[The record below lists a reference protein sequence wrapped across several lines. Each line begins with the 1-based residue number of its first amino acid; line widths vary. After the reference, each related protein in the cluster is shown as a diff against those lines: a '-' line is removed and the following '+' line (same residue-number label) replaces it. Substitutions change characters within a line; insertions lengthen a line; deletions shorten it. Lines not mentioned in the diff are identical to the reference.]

1 MIITVTLNPCIDRT
15 LKVNSLQI
23 NSMNRCVSTQTDY
36 SGKAINVSNTLSV
49 LGIKSIA
56 TGFLGL
62 YEKEQYENEFNQYG
76 FDGDFVYVD
85 ANTRINTKIID
96 LSTNEQ
102 TDVNESGFF
111 VNDEQKNTL
120 KEKIF
125 MLCKKDDLV
134 ILSGSMPLGYT
145 HLDFADLIKELK
157 LIGAKVVID
166 SEKENL
172 KTAIE
177 NKVFLI
183 KPNEFEFE
191 TFLGKKLN
199 NVKEIADEAKKI
211 ADLGVENVIVSLGEQ
226 GAIFANNKNIYYV
239 NPLKVI
245 VKSTCGA
252 GDSLVAGFLSG
263 IIKGMNFADAISL
276 AVATS
281 SACLLTEGTLPAQK
295 KDIDFLFNKVE
306 MKEIIL

>member
-23 NSMNRCVSTQTDY
+23 NAMNRCVSTQTDY
-36 SGKAINVSNTLSV
+36 RGKTVNVSISLAL
-49 LGIKSIA
+49 LGFKSIA
-56 TGFLGL
+56 TGFLGI
-62 YEKEQYENEFNQYG
+62 YEKDQYQNEFDKYG
-76 FDGDFVYVD
+76 FNGDFVFVN

-111 VNDEQKNTL
+111 VSDEEKNIL
-120 KEKIF
+120 KEKIGK
-125 MLCKKDDLV
+125 LCKKDDFV
-134 ILSGSMPLGYT
+134 ILSGSMPLGYS
-145 HLDFADLIKELK
+145 HSDYSLLVQEIKSA
-157 LIGAKVVID
+157 GAKLVID

-183 KPNEFEFE
+183 KPNQFEFE
-191 TFLGKKLN
+191 TFLEKKFN
-199 NVKEIADEAKKI
+199 DVKEIGFEAKKI
-211 ADLGVENVIVSLGEQ
+211 VDFGVENVIVSLGEN
-226 GAIFANNKNIYYV
+226 GAVFANSENIYYAK
-239 NPLKVI
+239 PLQVD

-252 GDSLVAGFLSG
+252 GDSVVAGFLSANL
-263 IIKGMNFADAISL
+263 KGMSYKDAIRL

-281 SACLLTEGTLPAQK
+281 SACLMTEGTLPAEK
-295 KDIDFLFNKVE
+295 KEVDFLFNQVE
-306 MKEIIL
+306 IEKIIL